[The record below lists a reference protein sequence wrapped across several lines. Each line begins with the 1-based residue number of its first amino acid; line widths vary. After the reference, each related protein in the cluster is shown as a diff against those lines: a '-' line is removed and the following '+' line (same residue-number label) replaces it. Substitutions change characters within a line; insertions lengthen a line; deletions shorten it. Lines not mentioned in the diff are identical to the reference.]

1 MSKESESYRLEMLR
15 RLEEKYSKSK
25 PSEVFEAEQVIA
37 KYRDEHEN
45 ARAAILRLR
54 SPLPKPN
61 LCPQCWFLH
70 GSSTFMTA
78 RVHPDPDKYDRRRC
92 RACGHIEDREA

>member
-37 KYRDEHEN
+37 KYRDEQET
-45 ARAAILRLR
+45 ARAAIPRLR
-54 SPLPKPN
+54 SPLPEPN

-70 GSSTFMTA
+70 GRRTFMTP
-78 RVHPDPDKYDRRRC
+78 RVHPDPERYDRRFC
-92 RACGHIEDREA
+92 GTCGHIEVREA